1 MLWSRYAASPR
12 GGTTASRLTACPA
25 AQRLSGETGVEI
37 AKLRKWFDNRK
48 QKYRRAKEAEAKSP
62 RSKKQTSDLVQQAS
76 RDAISAPTGT
86 PRLVPRW
93 SETAPLLHSLTVVRQ
108 VRCP

>member
-1 MLWSRYAASPR
+1 VLWSRYAASPR

-86 PRLVPRW
+86 PRTSRFRGGQ
-93 SETAPLLHSLTVVRQ
+93 TAHLCFTP
-108 VRCP
+108 

>member
-1 MLWSRYAASPR
+1 MA
-12 GGTTASRLTACPA
+12 TTKILETA
-25 AQRLSGETGVEI
+25 V
-37 AKLRKWFDNRK
+37 FDNHK

-86 PRLVPRW
+86 PRTSISYSKPSTGGL
-93 SETAPLLHSLTVVRQ
+93 A
-108 VRCP
+108 